1 MAMNNRTLIWGAIL
15 GVVGLLLFARFYG
28 GGIASTGVNSSV
40 HGGASLGGALTKNT
54 APDFTLERLDGGT
67 ISLVDFRGKKPVVV
81 DFWASWCPNCRRDMP
96 NLNRFYE
103 KYKDKVEV
111 IGVNLQENESTV
123 RDFIAS
129 RGISFPIALDPRGQ
143 ASRAYGIQYTNTHVL
158 IDRAGNLVRI
168 IPGDIGEGDIVSLI
182 EQEKTSNDQSFL
194 PDEKPCKIAS
204 AEGAQEGEQTGVCK
218 NENL

>member
-1 MAMNNRTLIWGAIL
+1 MSNKTLNIGSIVIVA
-15 GVVGLLLFARFYG
+15 GLLILARWYSG
-28 GGIASTGVNSSV
+28 GVAQTPNPHASIRNQASVGSSE
-40 HGGASLGGALTKNT
+40 GSQLAPDFALTK
-54 APDFTLERLDGGT
+54 LGGGT
-67 ISLVDFRGKKPVVV
+67 ISLAEFRGKKPVVV
-81 DFWASWCPNCRRDMP
+81 DFWASWCPNGRRDMP

-111 IGVNLQENESTV
+111 IRVNLQENESTV

>member
-103 KYKDKVEV
+103 KYKDEVEV
-111 IGVNLQENESTV
+111 IGVNLQENDSTV
-123 RDFIAS
+123 RDFVAS

-143 ASRAYGIQYTNTHVL
+143 ASNAFGIQYTNTHFL
-158 IDRAGNLVRI
+158 IDINGNLIRT
-168 IPGDIGEGDIVSLI
+168 IPGDIRESDIASLI
-182 EQEKTSNDQSFL
+182 EEKL
-194 PDEKPCKIAS
+194 
-204 AEGAQEGEQTGVCK
+204 
-218 NENL
+218 